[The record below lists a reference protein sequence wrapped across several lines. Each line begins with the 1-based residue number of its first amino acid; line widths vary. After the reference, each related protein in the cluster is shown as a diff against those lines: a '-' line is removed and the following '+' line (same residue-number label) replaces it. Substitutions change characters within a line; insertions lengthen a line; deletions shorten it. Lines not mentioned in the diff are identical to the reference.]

1 MYKSKLV
8 AGAGIAAVLLGL
20 PAAAQSQ
27 EATSSDSGINQIEDV
42 VVTARRR
49 SESLQEVPIAVSSLG
64 GDVVRE
70 QNRNSVPDLIT
81 LIPTITLRPQNSA
94 KDTVLLIRGLGTITT
109 SPGAEPSVSMVLD
122 GVVLA
127 RPGQM
132 VSELVDLERIE
143 VLRGPQGTLFGKNA
157 SAGVINILTANPT
170 ADTSAFIEAS
180 YYGGDEHR
188 LTMGVNGE
196 IIPGLLSGR
205 LSGV

>member
-1 MYKSKLV
+1 MSNKTTRNRFRRRAGRALSACLF
-8 AGAGIAAVLLGL
+8 AGAGILGPQAAM
-20 PAAAQSQ
+20 AQA
-27 EATSSDSGINQIEDV
+27 EAQGASVNEIEEV
-42 VVTARRR
+42 FVTARRR

-81 LIPTITLRPQNSA
+81 LIPAITLRPQNSA

-143 VLRGPQGTLFGKNA
+143 VLRGRRA
-157 SAGVINILTANPT
+157 SSTSSRRTPRPTSTPSSRPAIMAATSIASLWGSTARSSR
-170 ADTSAFIEAS
+170 AC
-180 YYGGDEHR
+180 
-188 LTMGVNGE
+188 
-196 IIPGLLSGR
+196 
-205 LSGV
+205 